1 MQYLITGG
9 TGFIGRRLVHRLLNE
24 GHQVVVLSRQPAK
37 EVRLQLSTRVKPVSS
52 LSAVNPASY
61 FDAVINLAGEGI
73 LDKRWSRARKKTLLD
88 SRIGV
93 TSELVDLIE
102 RMENRPG
109 CFISASAIGYYG
121 FSRPGEELDE
131 SAEVGSDFAA
141 TLCDRWEQVARRV
154 EALGVRTCIVRIGV
168 VLHPSGGALQKMLPV
183 FRLGLGGPI
192 GSGRQIMSWIHMDDM
207 LNALLYLVNHPEI
220 KGVFNAVSPEIL
232 TNKAFAKELGRAVRR
247 PAILTTPE
255 SVLALM
261 LGESAQLLTEGQAVT
276 PRRLQEAGFTF
287 AYPNARKALA
297 SLLAYLR

>member
-1 MQYLITGG
+1 MQFLITGG

-37 EVRLQLSTRVKPVSS
+37 DVRLQLSTRVKPVSS
-52 LSAVNPASY
+52 LSAVNPSTY

-73 LDKRWSRARKKTLLD
+73 LDKRWSQARKKVLLD

-93 TSELVDLIE
+93 TSELVDLVE
-102 RMENRPG
+102 RMENKPG
-109 CFISASAIGYYG
+109 CFISASAVGYYG
-121 FSRPGEELDE
+121 FSQPGEQLDE

-141 TLCDRWEQVARRV
+141 TLCDRWEQTAKRV
-154 EALGVRTCIVRIGV
+154 EALGVRTCIVRVGV

-183 FRLGLGGPI
+183 FRLGIGGPI
-192 GSGRQIMSWIHMDDM
+192 GSGQQAMSWIHMDDM
-207 LNALLYLVNHPEI
+207 LNALVFLVNHPET
-220 KGVFNAVSPEIL
+220 KGVFNAVAPEML
-232 TNKAFAKELGRAVRR
+232 TNKAFAKELGHAVRR

-255 SVLALM
+255 CVLSLM
-261 LGESAQLLTEGQAVT
+261 LGESAQLLTEGQAVI
-276 PRRLQEAGFTF
+276 PKRLQDAGFAF

>member
-24 GHQVVVLSRQPAK
+24 GHQVIVLSRQPAK

-52 LSAVNPASY
+52 LSAVNPSSY

-73 LDKRWSRARKKTLLD
+73 LDKRWSQARKKILLD

-102 RMENRPG
+102 RMENKPG

-154 EALGVRTCIVRIGV
+154 ETLGVRTCIVRIGV
-168 VLHPSGGALQKMLPV
+168 VLHPTGGALQKMLPV

-192 GSGRQIMSWIHMDDM
+192 GNGRQIMSWIHMDDM
-207 LNALLYLVNHPEI
+207 LNALLYLVNHPET

-247 PAILTTPE
+247 PAVFTTPE
-255 SVLALM
+255 SVLAIM